1 MLAASA
7 DHSELATAAYTD
19 TAPAGENIF
28 CIEHEQCRYIY

>member
-28 CIEHEQCRYIY
+28 CIEHCRYIYI